1 MLQLSRPF
9 TFRIKIILS
18 DGSKMEKAEF
28 IQIRRFILKLGKMLH
43 KYGSPSFRLEA
54 YLTEVAT
61 YLGVHAS
68 FISTPTSLTIVLWS
82 DRHEDEYN
90 HSARML
96 PGELDMNSLSRTDE
110 LAQQVLSGEITLT
123 QADKHLDE
131 IDAMPSPYNKALTGA
146 AFGLS
151 TSAFAM
157 LMGAG
162 WIEIIW
168 SGVLGVLVYFW
179 TLWALRSRRV
189 GLMLEP
195 VASFSVGLLAT
206 AINYYFAGGLNVWLI
221 ILSSLIILVPGLSL
235 TMGLAELSS
244 RNMVS
249 GTARVMDAI
258 MQLFKLYFGAFLGIS
273 LGYQL
278 FGQQELQVAET
289 LPFWVNW
296 LGVFMLS
303 IGLVA
308 IFRTRLKHVPW
319 AIASTFIAYSAST
332 WSSFYLDN
340 GLGAFVGAF
349 ALGVFANVF
358 SRLVNAPSTIAAMHG
373 LIVLVPGS
381 KTYIG
386 LNSFI
391 SGEYIVKADHIG
403 QETFMILMSL
413 VAGLIFANVVMPTR
427 KVL

>member
-1 MLQLSRPF
+1 MDTL
-9 TFRIKIILS
+9 
-18 DGSKMEKAEF
+18 EF

-54 YLTEVAT
+54 YLTEIAT
-61 YLGVHAS
+61 HFGLHAS
-68 FISTPTSLTIVLWS
+68 FNSTPTTLSIVLWS

-90 HSARML
+90 HSARMQ

-110 LAQQVLSGEITLT
+110 LAYQLLSGDISLAE
-123 QADKHLDE
+123 ADKHLDE
-131 IDAMPSPYNKALTGA
+131 IDVMPSPYGKSLTGV

-162 WIEIIW
+162 WSEIIY
-168 SGVLGVLVYFW
+168 SGLLGGMVYFW
-179 TLWALRSRRV
+179 TLWALRSKRV
-189 GLMLEP
+189 NLMLEP
-195 VASFSVGLLAT
+195 VASFSVGFMACV
-206 AINYYFAGGLNVWLI
+206 INHYSSSGFNIWLI

-235 TMGLAELSS
+235 TIGLAELSS
-244 RNMVS
+244 RNLVS
-249 GTARVMDAI
+249 GTARVMDAT
-258 MQLFKLYFGAFLGIS
+258 MQLFKLYFGAFLGVS

-278 FGQQELQVAET
+278 FGQQELAMAVT

-303 IGLVA
+303 VGLVA
-308 IFRTRLKHVPW
+308 IFRTPMKHVPW
-319 AIASTFIAYSAST
+319 AITSTFIAYTAST
-332 WSSFYLDN
+332 WSSSYLEN

-349 ALGVFANVF
+349 ALGVFANIF
-358 SRLVNAPSTIAAMHG
+358 SRIANAPSTIVAMPG
-373 LIVLVPGS
+373 LLVLVPGS

-391 SGEYIVKADHIG
+391 SGQDIIKTDHIA
-403 QETFMILMSL
+403 QETFLILMSL
-413 VAGLIFANVVMPTR
+413 VAGLIFANVVMPSR
-427 KVL
+427 KSL

>member
-1 MLQLSRPF
+1 MHKS
-9 TFRIKIILS
+9 
-18 DGSKMEKAEF
+18 EF
-28 IQIRRFILKLGKMLH
+28 AQIRKFILKLGKMLH

-54 YLTEVAT
+54 YLSEIAT
-61 YLGVHAS
+61 YFGLHAS

-90 HSARML
+90 HSVRIQ
-96 PGELDMNSLSRTDE
+96 PGELDMNSLSLTDE
-110 LAQQVLSGEITLT
+110 LAYQLLSGEIELEEAS
-123 QADKHLDE
+123 QRLDE
-131 IDAMPSPYNKALTGA
+131 IDSTPSPYNKSITGV

-162 WIEIIW
+162 WPEIAC
-168 SGVLGVLVYFW
+168 SGLLGLMVYFW
-179 TLWALRSRRV
+179 TLWAQKSKRV
-189 GLMLEP
+189 NLMLEP
-195 VASFSVGLLAT
+195 VASFSVGFLAC
-206 AINYYFAGGLNVWLI
+206 AICYYFSSGFNVWLI

-244 RNMVS
+244 RNLVS

-273 LGYQL
+273 LGYHI
-278 FGQQELQVAET
+278 FGQQELQAADT
-289 LPFWVNW
+289 LPLWVNW
-296 LGVFMLS
+296 LGVLMLS
-303 IGLVA
+303 TGLVA

-319 AIASTFIAYSAST
+319 AVASTFIAYGAST
-332 WSSFYLDN
+332 LSSAYLEN
-340 GLGAFVGAF
+340 GLGAFMGAF
-349 ALGVFANVF
+349 ALGVFSNLF
-358 SRLVNAPSTIAAMHG
+358 SRIANAPSTIVAMHG

-391 SGEYIVKADHIG
+391 SGQDFIKADHIG
-403 QETFMILMSL
+403 QETFLILMSL
-413 VAGLIFANVVMPTR
+413 VAGLIFANVVMPT
-427 KVL
+427 KKAL

>member
-1 MLQLSRPF
+1 
-9 TFRIKIILS
+9 
-18 DGSKMEKAEF
+18 MEKNEF

-43 KYGSPSFRLEA
+43 KYGSPSFRLET
-54 YLTEVAT
+54 YLNEIAE

-82 DRHEDEYN
+82 DRHEEEYN
-90 HSARML
+90 HAARMQ
-96 PGELDMNSLSRTDE
+96 PGELDMNSLSLTDE
-110 LAQQVLSGEITLT
+110 LANQLLASEVSL
-123 QADKHLDE
+123 ADADQRLDE
-131 IDAMPSPYNKALTGA
+131 IDATPSPYSQGLTA
-146 AFGLS
+146 WAFSLS

-162 WIEIIW
+162 WPDVIC
-168 SGVLGVLVYFW
+168 SGFLGFIVYVW
-179 TLWALRSRRV
+179 TLWAVRSKRV
-189 GLMLEP
+189 NLMLEP
-195 VASFSVGLLAT
+195 LASFSVGLAACT
-206 AINYYFAGGLNVWLI
+206 INFYLDAGFNIWLI

-244 RNMVS
+244 RNLVS
-249 GTARVMDAI
+249 GSARIMDAI

-278 FGQQELQVAET
+278 FGQQEINMAYS
-289 LPFWVNW
+289 LPSWVNW
-296 LGVFMLS
+296 LGVLMLS
-303 IGLVA
+303 IGLLA
-308 IFRTRLKHVPW
+308 IFRTRLKHIPW
-319 AIASTFIAYSAST
+319 AIASTFIAYGAST
-332 WSSFYLDN
+332 FSSVYLEN

-349 ALGVFANVF
+349 SLGVFANLF
-358 SRLVNAPSTIAAMHG
+358 SRIANAPSTIVAMHG

-386 LNSFI
+386 LNAFI
-391 SGEYIVKADHIG
+391 SGQEFIKAEDIG

>member
-1 MLQLSRPF
+1 MDKL
-9 TFRIKIILS
+9 
-18 DGSKMEKAEF
+18 EF

-54 YLTEVAT
+54 YLTEIAT
-61 YLGVHAS
+61 HFGLNAS
-68 FISTPTSLTIVLWS
+68 FNSTPTTLSIVLWS

-90 HSARML
+90 HSARMQ

-110 LAQQVLSGEITLT
+110 LAFELLSGDITLAE
-123 QADKHLDE
+123 ADERLDE
-131 IDAMPSPYNKALTGA
+131 IDVMPSPYGKSLTGV

-162 WIEIIW
+162 WSEIIY
-168 SGVLGVLVYFW
+168 SGLLGLMVYFW
-179 TLWALRSRRV
+179 TLWARRSKRV
-189 GLMLEP
+189 NLMLEP
-195 VASFSVGLLAT
+195 VASFSVGFVAC
-206 AINYYFAGGLNVWLI
+206 AINHYSASGYNIWLI

-244 RNMVS
+244 RNLVS
-249 GTARVMDAI
+249 GTARVMDAT

-278 FGQQELQVAET
+278 FGQQELVMADT

-296 LGVFMLS
+296 LGVLMLS
-303 IGLVA
+303 VGLVA
-308 IFRTRLKHVPW
+308 IFRTRMKHVPW
-319 AIASTFIAYSAST
+319 AVVSTFIAYGAST
-332 WSSFYLDN
+332 WSSAYLEN

-349 ALGVFANVF
+349 ALGVFANMF
-358 SRLVNAPSTIAAMHG
+358 SRIANAPSTIVAMHG

-381 KTYIG
+381 KTYMG

-391 SGEYIVKADHIG
+391 SGQDIIKTDHIG
-403 QETFMILMSL
+403 QETFLILMSL

-427 KVL
+427 KAL

>member
-1 MLQLSRPF
+1 MDKL
-9 TFRIKIILS
+9 
-18 DGSKMEKAEF
+18 EF

-54 YLTEVAT
+54 YLTEIAT
-61 YLGVHAS
+61 HFGLHAS
-68 FISTPTSLTIVLWS
+68 FNSTPTTLTIVLWS
-82 DRHEDEYN
+82 DHHEDEYN
-90 HSARML
+90 HSARMQ

-110 LAQQVLSGEITLT
+110 LAHELLSGQISLME
-123 QADKHLDE
+123 ADKQLTE
-131 IDAMPSPYNKALTGA
+131 IDAMPSPYGKSLTGM
-146 AFGLS
+146 AFSLS

-162 WIEIIW
+162 WSEIIY
-168 SGVLGVLVYFW
+168 SGLLGFMVYMW
-179 TLWALRSRRV
+179 TLWALRSKRV
-189 GLMLEP
+189 SLMLEP
-195 VASFSVGLLAT
+195 VASFTVGLVAC
-206 AINYYFAGGLNVWLI
+206 AINHYSASGLNIWLI

-249 GTARVMDAI
+249 GTVRVMDAC
-258 MQLFKLYFGAFLGIS
+258 MQLFKLYFGAFLGVS

-278 FGQQELQVAET
+278 FGQQELAMAAT

-303 IGLVA
+303 VGLVA
-308 IFRTRLKHVPW
+308 IFRTRMKHVPW
-319 AIASTFIAYSAST
+319 AITSTFIAYSAST
-332 WSSFYLDN
+332 WSSGFLEN

-349 ALGVFANVF
+349 ALGVFANMF
-358 SRLVNAPSTIAAMHG
+358 SRIANAPSTIVAMPG

-391 SGEYIVKADHIG
+391 SGQDIIKTDHIG
-403 QETFMILMSL
+403 QETFLILMSL

-427 KVL
+427 KSL

>member
-1 MLQLSRPF
+1 MDKL
-9 TFRIKIILS
+9 
-18 DGSKMEKAEF
+18 EF

-54 YLTEVAT
+54 YLTEIAT
-61 YLGVHAS
+61 HFGVHAS
-68 FISTPTSLTIVLWS
+68 FISTPTSLSIVLWS
-82 DRHEDEYN
+82 DRHEEEYN
-90 HSARML
+90 HSARMQ
-96 PGELDMNSLSRTDE
+96 PGELDMNSLSLTDE
-110 LAQQVLSGEITLT
+110 LAYELLSGQISLAE
-123 QADKHLDE
+123 ADKCLDA
-131 IDAMPSPYNKALTGA
+131 IDVMPSPYGKKLTTV
-146 AFGLS
+146 AFGMS

-162 WIEIIW
+162 WAEILY
-168 SGVLGVLVYFW
+168 SGVLGLMVYFW
-179 TLWALRSRRV
+179 TLWAIRSKRV
-189 GLMLEP
+189 NLMLEP
-195 VASFSVGLLAT
+195 VTSFSVGFLAC
-206 AINYYFAGGLNVWLI
+206 AINHYSASNFNIWLI

-249 GTARVMDAI
+249 GTVRVMDAC
-258 MQLFKLYFGAFLGIS
+258 MQLFKLYFGAFLGVS

-278 FGQQELQVAET
+278 FGQQDLALAET

-296 LGVFMLS
+296 LGVLMLS
-303 IGLVA
+303 VGLVA
-308 IFRTRLKHVPW
+308 IFRTRMKHVPW
-319 AIASTFIAYSAST
+319 AITSTFIAYGAST
-332 WSSFYLDN
+332 WSSAFLEN

-349 ALGVFANVF
+349 ALGVFANMF
-358 SRLVNAPSTIAAMHG
+358 SRIANAPSSIVAMHG

-391 SGEYIVKADHIG
+391 SGQDIIKTDHIG
-403 QETFMILMSL
+403 QETFLILMSL

-427 KVL
+427 KAL

>member
-1 MLQLSRPF
+1 MDTL
-9 TFRIKIILS
+9 
-18 DGSKMEKAEF
+18 EF

-54 YLTEVAT
+54 YLTEIAT
-61 YLGVHAS
+61 HFGLHAS
-68 FISTPTSLTIVLWS
+68 FNSTPTTLSIVLWS

-90 HSARML
+90 HSARMQ

-110 LAQQVLSGEITLT
+110 LAYQLLSGDISLAE
-123 QADKHLDE
+123 ADKHLDE
-131 IDAMPSPYNKALTGA
+131 IDVMPSPYGKSLTGV
-146 AFGLS
+146 AFSLS

-162 WIEIIW
+162 WSEIIY
-168 SGVLGVLVYFW
+168 SGLLGGMVYFW
-179 TLWALRSRRV
+179 TLWALRSKRV
-189 GLMLEP
+189 NLMLEP
-195 VASFSVGLLAT
+195 VASFSVGFMACV
-206 AINYYFAGGLNVWLI
+206 INHYSSSGFNIWLI

-235 TMGLAELSS
+235 TIGLAELSS
-244 RNMVS
+244 RNLVS
-249 GTARVMDAI
+249 GTARVMDAT
-258 MQLFKLYFGAFLGIS
+258 MQLFKLYFGAFLGVS

-278 FGQQELQVAET
+278 FGQQELAMAVT

-303 IGLVA
+303 VGLVA
-308 IFRTRLKHVPW
+308 IFRTPMKHVPW
-319 AIASTFIAYSAST
+319 AITSTFIAYAAST
-332 WSSFYLDN
+332 WSSSYLEN

-349 ALGVFANVF
+349 ALGVFANIF
-358 SRLVNAPSTIAAMHG
+358 SRIANAPSTIVAMPG

-391 SGEYIVKADHIG
+391 SGQDIIKTDHIA
-403 QETFMILMSL
+403 QETFLILMSL
-413 VAGLIFANVVMPTR
+413 VAGLIFANVVMPSR
-427 KVL
+427 KSL

>member
-1 MLQLSRPF
+1 MDKL
-9 TFRIKIILS
+9 
-18 DGSKMEKAEF
+18 EF

-61 YLGVHAS
+61 HFGLHAS
-68 FISTPTSLTIVLWS
+68 FNSTPTYLTIVLWS
-82 DRHEDEYN
+82 DHHEDEYN
-90 HSARML
+90 HSARMQ
-96 PGELDMNSLSRTDE
+96 PGDLDLNSLSLTDE
-110 LAQQVLSGEITLT
+110 LASDVLSGAISLAD
-123 QADKHLDE
+123 ADKRLDE
-131 IDAMPSPYNKALTGA
+131 IDAMPSPYGKSLTGV
-146 AFGLS
+146 AFAMS

-162 WIEIIW
+162 WSEILY
-168 SGVLGVLVYFW
+168 SGLLGLTVYLW
-179 TLWALRSRRV
+179 TMWAQRSKRV
-189 GLMLEP
+189 NLMLEP
-195 VASFSVGLLAT
+195 VASFSVGFVAC
-206 AINYYFAGGLNVWLI
+206 AINHYSSSGFNIWLI

-244 RNMVS
+244 RNMLS
-249 GTARVMDAI
+249 GTARVMDAT
-258 MQLFKLYFGAFLGIS
+258 MQLFKLYFGAFLGVS

-278 FGQQELQVAET
+278 FGQQELELAVT

-296 LGVFMLS
+296 LGVLIFSM
-303 IGLVA
+303 GLVA

-319 AIASTFIAYSAST
+319 AIASAFIAYAAST
-332 WSSFYLDN
+332 WSSAFLEN

-349 ALGVFANVF
+349 ALGVFANIF
-358 SRLVNAPSTIAAMHG
+358 SRIANAPSTIVAMHG

-391 SGEYIVKADHIG
+391 SGQDIIKTEHIG

-427 KVL
+427 KAL

>member
-1 MLQLSRPF
+1 MDKF
-9 TFRIKIILS
+9 
-18 DGSKMEKAEF
+18 EF
-28 IQIRRFILKLGKMLH
+28 IQIRKFILKLGKMLH

-54 YLTEVAT
+54 YLTEIAT
-61 YLGVHAS
+61 HFGVHAS
-68 FISTPTSLTIVLWS
+68 FISTPTSLSIVLWS

-90 HSARML
+90 HSARMQ
-96 PGELDMNSLSRTDE
+96 PGELDMNALSLTDE
-110 LAQQVLSGEITLT
+110 LAFELISGNISLAE
-123 QADKHLDE
+123 ADKKLDE
-131 IDAMPSPYNKALTGA
+131 IDKMPSPYGKRLTA
-146 AFGLS
+146 MAFGLS

-162 WIEIIW
+162 WSEIFYA
-168 SGVLGVLVYFW
+168 GLLGVMVYFW
-179 TLWALRSRRV
+179 TLWALRSKRV
-189 GLMLEP
+189 NLMLEP
-195 VASFSVGLLAT
+195 VASFSVGFIAC
-206 AINYYFAGGLNVWLI
+206 AINHYSASGFNIWLI

-249 GTARVMDAI
+249 GTVRVMDAC
-258 MQLFKLYFGAFLGIS
+258 MQLFKLYFGAFLGVS

-278 FGQQELQVAET
+278 FGQQELALAET

-296 LGVFMLS
+296 LGVLMLS
-303 IGLVA
+303 VGLVA
-308 IFRTRLKHVPW
+308 IFRTRLKHLPW
-319 AIASTFIAYSAST
+319 AVASTFIAYGAST
-332 WSSFYLDN
+332 WSSAYLEN

-349 ALGVFANVF
+349 ALGVFANAF
-358 SRLVNAPSTIAAMHG
+358 SRIVNAPSSIVAMHG

-391 SGEYIVKADHIG
+391 SGQDIIKTDHIG
-403 QETFMILMSL
+403 QETFLILMSL

-427 KVL
+427 KAL